1 MHWNLFRIYLRAP
14 WITFYFEF
22 WNHFCVL
29 PELFQDLN
37 WPYLEWC
44 VGSDLHT
51 IEPPGPITALWSV
64 PGSGNTWVRFLIHQA
79 TGYLTGA
86 LKSYNESLWSN
97 NVLPGGHL
105 YDGSAIAV
113 KDHML
118 YLYVKHYSYQR

>member
-1 MHWNLFRIYLRAP
+1 MVISLSQCTGACL
-14 WITFYFEF
+14 EF
-22 WNHFCVL
+22 TLDPWNHFCVL